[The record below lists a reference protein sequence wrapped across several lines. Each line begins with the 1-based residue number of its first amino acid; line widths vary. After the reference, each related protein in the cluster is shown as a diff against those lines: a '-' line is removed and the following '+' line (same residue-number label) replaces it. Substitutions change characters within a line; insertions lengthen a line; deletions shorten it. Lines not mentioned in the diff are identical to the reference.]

1 MANINRHLFISLR
14 WLLLAVALVMPQV
27 LLTSCGNDEPD
38 WLIGYYMTIDSQVR
52 LSLHE
57 SDDESQGTS
66 ASPVEDVLSTTIVR
80 MRTALHDAYPVNNY
94 QGDDAGVITALDNIY
109 YAYKSMYGVDEK
121 NTVCVVKL
129 YRASMDGEIVVK
141 STALKTYH
149 FGARPPG
156 FEE

>member
-14 WLLLAVALVMPQV
+14 GFFLAVALILP
-27 LLTSCGNDEPD
+27 LGILTSCGHDEPD

-66 ASPVEDVLSTTIVR
+66 ASPVEDVLSTTIIR
-80 MRTALHDAYPVNNY
+80 MRTALQYTYPVNNY
-94 QGDDAGVITALDNIY
+94 QGNDVGVITALDNIY
-109 YAYKSMYGVDEK
+109 NEYKSMYGADEK

-156 FEE
+156 IEE

>member
-14 WLLLAVALVMPQV
+14 GLLLTIALVMPLT
-27 LLTSCGNDEPD
+27 LLNSCGHDEPD

-80 MRTALHDAYPVNNY
+80 MRTALHDAYPINDYHGN
-94 QGDDAGVITALDNIY
+94 DAGVITALDKIY
-109 YAYKSMYGVDEK
+109 NDYKSMYGPNEK

-141 STALKTYH
+141 SVALKTYH
-149 FGARPPG
+149 FGALPPG
-156 FEE
+156 FDE